1 MTTPT
6 TTPTTSAAPTHT
18 PAANGGRFVWHD
30 LMTSD
35 ATAGLAFY
43 QALFGWTTSSMDM
56 GDMGT
61 YTVVEAHGSGLGG
74 VVPLDPSHG
83 VPSHWIAYVTTA
95 DVDATTAHAQSLGAT
110 VGVPPTDIPNVGRFS
125 VVADPAGAHFS
136 PFRGDG
142 PDMPAS
148 ANPPLGTVAWNELMT
163 SDASA
168 NVTFYPALFGW
179 THETMDMGP
188 MGTYHL
194 FRRAGEFVAGMM
206 QLPPEET
213 RGSHWLPYFAVASAD
228 TAATRI
234 AELGGTILVAPMD
247 IGDWGR
253 SAMAMDPTGAVFG
266 VLETK
271 KAMVG

>member
-110 VGVPPTDIPNVGRFS
+110 VGVPPTDIPTSGASRS
-125 VVADPAGAHFS
+125 WRIRPARTS
-136 PFRGDG
+136 P
-142 PDMPAS
+142 PS
-148 ANPPLGTVAWNELMT
+148 
-163 SDASA
+163 
-168 NVTFYPALFGW
+168 
-179 THETMDMGP
+179 
-188 MGTYHL
+188 
-194 FRRAGEFVAGMM
+194 
-206 QLPPEET
+206 
-213 RGSHWLPYFAVASAD
+213 
-228 TAATRI
+228 AATVPTCRRRPTRRW
-234 AELGGTILVAPMD
+234 ARSRGT
-247 IGDWGR
+247 
-253 SAMAMDPTGAVFG
+253 S
-266 VLETK
+266 
-271 KAMVG
+271 